1 MYLKIFFFSVLCT
14 LFGHLACSSG
24 SKITAPVTDAPK
36 PVEQYTPEM
45 ETPLLSYLSIPVSI
59 NIEDLVRLL
68 NNQTSKALYED
79 YSYSDNNNDGL
90 MLNAWKSEPITM
102 SLSGNTIKYRIPLK
116 LWMKKQLVV
125 GEAEAEGTLAL
136 ALKTTYQLK
145 EDWKLVTQT
154 SVEYHEWLAKPVL
167 KTGLGNINIEPVANI
182 ALNRSKKT
190 ITQSIDQFMA
200 EQLDLKGYMQEAW
213 TALQTPTLLSEEYK
227 MWIKTT
233 PIAVAMTP
241 LQSDWNSIKATIAV
255 QCLNDVSFGEKPYFR
270 ENAAL
275 PNLQYLNAPSDDFQM
290 HLSTDVPY
298 PEAEKL
304 AKKNMIGQ
312 VFESGKQKVRVEDI
326 QLWGNDNRL
335 VINTR
340 LSGSFNGNI
349 YFMGKPVFNSLKN
362 QIEVQDVDF
371 HVQTR
376 NFLMKSAAWIFQGP
390 IKKKLTDSMVFPLG
404 ENIAE
409 LKKTVQGSLTN
420 YQIQPGVTLNGTI
433 DSIAVTDT
441 HLTPSSIRVNLFS
454 KGKVNVD
461 VKGL

>member
-1 MYLKIFFFSVLCT
+1 M
-14 LFGHLACSSG
+14 ACSSG
-24 SKITAPVTDAPK
+24 SKTVAPVTDAPK
-36 PVEQYTPEM
+36 PAEQYTPDT

-59 NIEDLVRLL
+59 NIEDLVRVL
-68 NNQTSKALYED
+68 NKQTDKALYED
-79 YSYSDNNNDGL
+79 YSYTDNNNDGL
-90 MLNAWKSEPITM
+90 MLNAWKSEAITM
-102 SLSGNTIKYRIPLK
+102 NLHGNTIKYRIPLK

-145 EDWKLVTQT
+145 EDWTLSTQT
-154 SVEYHEWLAKPVL
+154 SVEYHEWLSKPVL
-167 KTGLGNINIEPVANI
+167 KTGLGNINIEPVANV

-190 ITQSIDQFMA
+190 LTQSIDQFMA
-200 EQLDLKGYMQEAW
+200 QQLNLKGYVQQAW
-213 TALQTPTLLSEEYK
+213 TALQEPTLLSEEYK

-233 PIAVAMTP
+233 PTAIAMTP
-241 LQSDWNSIKATIAV
+241 LQSDWNTIRATIAV

-275 PNLQYLNAPSDDFQM
+275 PPLQFLNNPSDDFQM
-290 HLSTDVPY
+290 HLATDVPY
-298 PEAEKL
+298 PEAERL
-304 AKKNMIGQ
+304 AKSSMIGQ

-326 QLWGNDNRL
+326 QLWGNDDRL

-340 LSGSFNGNI
+340 LSGSFNGQI
-349 YFMGKPVFNSLKN
+349 YFMGKPAFNPLKN
-362 QIEVQDVDF
+362 QIEVRDVDF

-390 IKKKLTDSMVFPLG
+390 IKKKLADAMVFPLG
-404 ENIAE
+404 ENIAT
-409 LKKTVQGSLTN
+409 LKKTVQESLTN
-420 YQIQPGVTLNGTI
+420 YQIQPGITLNGTI
-433 DSIAVTDT
+433 DSVAVTDT

-454 KGKVNVD
+454 KGKVNID